1 MEIIIG
7 ILCFAIVF
15 LLLAI
20 QNLQVQINELEF
32 DLRETRKEFQ
42 KEKEYKQIL
51 KG

>member
-7 ILCFAIVF
+7 MLCFAVVF

-32 DLRETRKEFQ
+32 DLRSTKKELQ
-42 KEKEYKQIL
+42 QEKEYKQIL